1 MKKENLKEWTRDQAE
16 DSFLWIVH
24 YIHTLDLAVA
34 LAMLA
39 NLSYFIDYS
48 VIYILLSST
57 LLMLVMIVL
66 LIYFSWV
73 FLNFKGE
80 MLEAEFIV
88 PFNSLIR
95 PIAYL
100 CTIIFTFVLHLFMI
114 VVRKSQII
122 LQHLYYFS
130 PPYLPDTFL
139 GPPLTFLHP

>member
-24 YIHTLDLAVA
+24 YMHTLDLAVA

-88 PFNSLIR
+88 PFNAVIR

-100 CTIIFTFVLHLFMI
+100 CTIIFTFVLAN
-114 VVRKSQII
+114 
-122 LQHLYYFS
+122 LY
-130 PPYLPDTFL
+130 TFNL
-139 GPPLTFLHP
+139 ISNFNGIFI

>member
-34 LAMLA
+34 LAMLTS
-39 NLSYFIDYS
+39 LSYFINYS

-57 LLMLVMIVL
+57 LVMLVMIVL
-66 LIYFSWV
+66 LVYFSWV

-88 PFNSLIR
+88 PFNSVIR

-100 CTIIFTFVLHLFMI
+100 CTIIFTFVLTN
-114 VVRKSQII
+114 
-122 LQHLYYFS
+122 LY
-130 PPYLPDTFL
+130 TFNFISNVY
-139 GPPLTFLHP
+139 GIFI

>member
-1 MKKENLKEWTRDQAE
+1 MKKDNLKEWTRDQAE

-34 LAMLA
+34 LAMLTS
-39 NLSYFIDYS
+39 LSYFINYS

-57 LLMLVMIVL
+57 LVMLVMIVL
-66 LIYFSWV
+66 LVYFSWV

-88 PFNSLIR
+88 PFNSVIR

-100 CTIIFTFVLHLFMI
+100 CTIIFTFVLTN
-114 VVRKSQII
+114 
-122 LQHLYYFS
+122 LY
-130 PPYLPDTFL
+130 TFNFISNVY
-139 GPPLTFLHP
+139 GIFI

>member
-1 MKKENLKEWTRDQAE
+1 MKKDNLKEWTRDQAE

-34 LAMLA
+34 LAMLTS
-39 NLSYFIDYS
+39 LSYFINYS

-57 LLMLVMIVL
+57 LVMLVMIVL
-66 LIYFSWV
+66 LVYFSWV

-88 PFNSLIR
+88 PFNGVIR

-100 CTIIFTFVLHLFMI
+100 CTIIFTFVL
-114 VVRKSQII
+114 
-122 LQHLYYFS
+122 
-130 PPYLPDTFL
+130 
-139 GPPLTFLHP
+139 G